1 MKPIYTIII
10 LFLYSFYSFELQAW
24 DIVKSENGIQVFTR
38 DVAGSNLKEFK
49 AIMTVDV
56 EPDRVLSLLQN
67 GNSMSIWWPDCI
79 ESKVLS
85 GSGTLDWKVY
95 FMTKVP
101 FPLENRDTINHF
113 IAKKDSNSKVISI
126 QIKGIPD
133 AVPTKLGVV
142 RIPKLT
148 GSWTISP
155 KETGTEIIYQLH
167 ADPGGSIPAF
177 VANSTVVDGPLKT
190 FQAMKQKLK

>member
-1 MKPIYTIII
+1 MKPMYTIII

-56 EPDRVLSLLQN
+56 EPDRVLSLIQD

-79 ESKVLS
+79 ESKVIS

-113 IAKKDSNSKVISI
+113 MAKKDSNSKVISI
-126 QIKGIPD
+126 QIKGIPET
-133 AVPTKLGVV
+133 VPTKSEVV

>member
-1 MKPIYTIII
+1 MKPMYTIII

-79 ESKVLS
+79 ESKVIS

-113 IAKKDSNSKVISI
+113 MAKKDSNSKVISI

>member
-56 EPDRVLSLLQN
+56 EPDRVLSLLQD

-113 IAKKDSNSKVISI
+113 MAKKDSNSKVISI